1 MQIYTQTGLDKLGFD
16 FYGKSAHAVED
27 AMLQPIEKYLCYN
40 PIYLD
45 KASMHLFLHEKISFM
60 MHDFLT
66 AFYWRDVVH

>member
-1 MQIYTQTGLDKLGFD
+1 MHNKLVLTNWVMI
-16 FYGKSAHAVED
+16 SMVNQH
-27 AMLQPIEKYLCYN
+27 MLLKMLCYD

-66 AFYWRDVVH
+66 AFYWRDVAH